1 MAPRAIW
8 SGALS
13 FGLVNVPIKLYSATR
28 SKDVRFN
35 QLHAAD
41 GGRIRQKRVCSV
53 DGSEVGL
60 EEIVKGYELSPDR
73 YVTITQSELDA
84 IAPRASRLIEI
95 EEFVDLAGIDP
106 LFYESAYYLVPDKG
120 AAKPYSLLLQAMEE
134 EAKVAIGRVVLRS
147 KEYLTAIRPLGDT
160 LTMATMRFADEI
172 VPRDQLEGLPDGDVV
187 VAEREVAMARQLVQS
202 LSSPFE
208 PEKYR
213 DTYRDQLLAMIEQK
227 AEGQEIVLPAEE
239 APAPKAVDLM
249 AALEASLAAAKAR
262 KAEPAEPA
270 EPAAKTR
277 KAAKAP
283 RAPKAR

>member
-13 FGLVNVPIKLYSATR
+13 FGLVNVPVKLFSATR

-35 QLHAAD
+35 MLHAED

-53 DGSEVGL
+53 DGEEVGL
-60 EEIVKGYELSPDR
+60 EDIVKGYEISPDQ
-73 YVTITQSELDA
+73 YVTITQAELDA
-84 IAPRASRLIEI
+84 IAPKASRLIEI
-95 EEFVDLAGIDP
+95 EEFVDLADIDP
-106 LFYESAYYLVPDKG
+106 LYYENSYYLVPEKG
-120 AAKPYSLLLQAMEE
+120 AGKAYALLLEAMRD

-147 KEYLTAIRPLGDT
+147 KEYLTAIRPLDGA
-160 LTMATMRFADEI
+160 LSMSTMRFADEI
-172 VPRDQLEGLPDGDVV
+172 VPRDQLEGLPDGEQAAAD
-187 VAEREVAMARQLVQS
+187 REVAMARQLIES

-227 AEGQEIVLPAEE
+227 AEGREIVAQAEE

-262 KAEPAEPA
+262 KAETEEAPAKPA
-270 EPAAKTR
+270 RKRAAAK
-277 KAAKAP
+277 KAS
-283 RAPKAR
+283 

>member
-172 VPRDQLEGLPDGDVV
+172 VPRDQLEGLPGGDVV

-270 EPAAKTR
+270 AKTR
-277 KAAKAP
+277 KAANAP

>member
-13 FGLVNVPIKLYSATR
+13 FGLVNVPVKLFSATR

-35 QLHAAD
+35 MLHAED

-53 DGSEVGL
+53 DGEEVGL
-60 EEIVKGYELSPDR
+60 EDIVKGYEISPDQ
-73 YVTITQSELDA
+73 YVTITQAELDA
-84 IAPRASRLIEI
+84 IAPKASRLIEI
-95 EEFVDLAGIDP
+95 EEFVDLADIDP
-106 LFYESAYYLVPDKG
+106 LYYENSYYLVPEKG
-120 AAKPYSLLLQAMEE
+120 AGKAYALLLEAMRD

-147 KEYLTAIRPLGDT
+147 KEYLTAIRPLDGA
-160 LTMATMRFADEI
+160 LSMSTMRFADEI
-172 VPRDQLEGLPDGDVV
+172 VPRDQLEGLPDGEQAAAD
-187 VAEREVAMARQLVQS
+187 REVAMARQLIES

-227 AEGQEIVLPAEE
+227 AEGREIVAQTEE

-262 KAEPAEPA
+262 KADAEEAPAKPA
-270 EPAAKTR
+270 RSKRAAAK
-277 KAAKAP
+277 KAS
-283 RAPKAR
+283 